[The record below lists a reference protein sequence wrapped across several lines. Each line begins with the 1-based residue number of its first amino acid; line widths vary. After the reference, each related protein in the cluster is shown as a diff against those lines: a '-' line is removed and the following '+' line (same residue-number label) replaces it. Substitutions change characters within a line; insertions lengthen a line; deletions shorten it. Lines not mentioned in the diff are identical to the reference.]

1 MKYLKQMLLMI
12 TTLLIKLLFTLAI
25 VADVVAGLFEAG
37 AIMMVDLDSG
47 IKRVK
52 SIPQEVMDELF
63 MVWNV

>member
-1 MKYLKQMLLMI
+1 MKYLKQILLMI

-25 VADVVAGLFEAG
+25 VADVIAGLFEAG

-52 SIPQEVMDELF
+52 SIPQEVVDELF

>member
-1 MKYLKQMLLMI
+1 MKYLKQILLMI

-25 VADVVAGLFEAG
+25 VADVIAGLFEAG
-37 AIMMVDLDSG
+37 AIMMVDFDSG

-52 SIPQEVMDELF
+52 SIPKEVVDELF

>member
-1 MKYLKQMLLMI
+1 MNMI
-12 TTLLIKLLFTLAI
+12 KAFISKLLFTLAI

-37 AIMMVDLDSG
+37 AIMMIDLDSG

-52 SIPQEVMDELF
+52 SIPKEVMGELF

>member
-1 MKYLKQMLLMI
+1 MNMI
-12 TTLLIKLLFTLAI
+12 KAFISKLLFTLAI

-37 AIMMVDLDSG
+37 AIMMIDFDSG

-52 SIPQEVMDELF
+52 SIPKEVREELF

>member
-1 MKYLKQMLLMI
+1 MNMI
-12 TTLLIKLLFTLAI
+12 KTFISKLLFTLAI

-37 AIMMVDLDSG
+37 AIMMVDFDSG

-52 SIPQEVMDELF
+52 SIPKEVVEELF

>member
-1 MKYLKQMLLMI
+1 MNMI
-12 TTLLIKLLFTLAI
+12 KAFISKLLFTLAI
-25 VADVVAGLFEAG
+25 VADVIAGLFEAG

-52 SIPQEVMDELF
+52 SIPKEVMDELF